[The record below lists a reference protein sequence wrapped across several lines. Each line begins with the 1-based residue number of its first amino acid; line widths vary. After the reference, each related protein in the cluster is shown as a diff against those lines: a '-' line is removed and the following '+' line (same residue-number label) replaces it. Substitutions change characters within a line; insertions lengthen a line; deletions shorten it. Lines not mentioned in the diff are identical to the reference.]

1 MANISFFLKFALV
14 LFILS
19 VLTLFIADKG
29 TLEFKVT
36 MVSAIISFLISAVCI
51 WLIVKKDK
59 Y

>member
-1 MANISFFLKFALV
+1 MANIGFFLKFAFV

-19 VLTLFIADKG
+19 VFTLFIVDKG

>member
-19 VLTLFIADKG
+19 VFTLFIVDKG

>member
-19 VLTLFIADKG
+19 VFTLFIVEPG

-36 MVSAIISFLISAVCI
+36 MVSAIVTLLISVVCI
-51 WLIVKKDK
+51 WLIVKKDRD
-59 Y
+59 